1 MKIYYNT
8 GYEKY
13 TITEIEYEYNT
24 YEGYSI
30 TYAMLEFDNRKGQ
43 ISFPGL
49 LSLPDIIRELSHT
62 NVSNI
67 IEGD

>member
-13 TITEIEYEYNT
+13 IITEIEYEYDT
-24 YEGYSI
+24 YGGYLI
-30 TYAMLEFDNRKGQ
+30 TYVILEFDNRKGR
-43 ISFPGL
+43 IRFPGL

-62 NVSNI
+62 NVLNI
-67 IEGD
+67 IEGE